1 LRVDRAG
8 LDALNAQLIPF
19 LRPVVELGGVGSTHM
34 CGRFVSSSSA
44 ERIADY
50 FGASFDP
57 ETTLPANYNT
67 APTNDVYGVVAGPDG
82 QPQLQV
88 FHWGLVPVWAKDVKI
103 SSKMINARAETIAEK
118 SAFKSVFKKHRVIIP
133 MDGFYEWAQGSEGAV
148 LTKAGKPSKQP
159 MFIHRL
165 DGEPLAVAG
174 LWTTWRDKTAG
185 PDAPWLHSCTIV
197 TTAANATMAPVH
209 DRMPVLLPAA
219 SWQEWLDPANNDTD
233 SLQRLLVPA
242 PDNLLT
248 MQKVSTEVNNVRN
261 KGAELIEPAAGDDG
275 PAKLM

>member
-1 LRVDRAG
+1 
-8 LDALNAQLIPF
+8 
-19 LRPVVELGGVGSTHM
+19 M

-44 ERIADY
+44 EKIADY

-57 ETTLPANYNT
+57 QTTLPENYNT

-82 QPQLQV
+82 KPTLQV
-88 FHWGLVPVWAKDVKI
+88 FHWGLVPVWAKDIKI
-103 SSKMINARAETIAEK
+103 GSKMINARSETIAEK
-118 SAFKSVFKKHRVIIP
+118 PVFKSVFKKQRIIIP
-133 MDGFYEWAQGSEGAV
+133 MDGFYEWAQGSEGAA

-185 PDAPWLHSCTIV
+185 PDAPWLHSCTVV
-197 TTAANATMAPVH
+197 TTSANATMEPVH
-209 DRMPVLLPAA
+209 DRMPVMLPATA
-219 SWQEWLDPANNDTD
+219 WDEWLDPDNSNVEE
-233 SLQRLLVPA
+233 LQRLLVPA

-248 MQKVSTEVNNVRN
+248 MHKVSTEVNNVRN
-261 KGAELIEPAAGDDG
+261 KGEELIAPID
-275 PAKLM
+275 